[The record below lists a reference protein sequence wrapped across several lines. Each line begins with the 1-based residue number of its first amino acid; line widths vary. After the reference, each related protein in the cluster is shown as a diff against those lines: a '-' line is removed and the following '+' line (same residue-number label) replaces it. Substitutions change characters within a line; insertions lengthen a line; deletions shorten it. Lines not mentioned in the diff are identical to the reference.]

1 MTEELGCLDSYQPMN
16 ILNIVAP
23 CLIFKVHYVGGKG
36 REVGKGGKEER
47 GKDGRTCVV
56 SDDKSTFISDMKDN
70 STECRRHGYRVMY
83 VILFSACG
91 PFPA

>member
-1 MTEELGCLDSYQPMN
+1 MN

-56 SDDKSTFISDMKDN
+56 SDDSQL
-70 STECRRHGYRVMY
+70 
-83 VILFSACG
+83 LFQI
-91 PFPA
+91 